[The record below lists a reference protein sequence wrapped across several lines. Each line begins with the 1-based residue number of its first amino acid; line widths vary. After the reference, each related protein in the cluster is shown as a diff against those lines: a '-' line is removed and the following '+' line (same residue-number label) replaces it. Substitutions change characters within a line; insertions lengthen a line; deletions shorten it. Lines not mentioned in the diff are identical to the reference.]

1 MTENNLH
8 RVLRQRSL
16 EPLHKGLGQFPSQAS
31 SARIEE
37 LAQAGWRLLAEEVS
51 LPAACLNQ
59 RRLEHNLAWMAEF
72 IDHYQLKLA
81 PHGKTSMSPALFLR
95 QLAAG
100 AWGITL
106 ATAPQVQV
114 AHHFG
119 VRRVILANQL
129 VGEANM
135 AIIAQLLADPNF
147 ECFVLVDC
155 PLNAARLGRFFL
167 ERGQHLCLLIELGT
181 AGGRSGVRD
190 IQALESLLEQIGRWP
205 SLSLRGVEIYEGV
218 LKEASEIRAFL
229 RHALH
234 TLKHLQARQLLS
246 EQTPMLTGAGSAWF
260 DLVAEEWAGADIGR
274 PLDIVLRPGCYLTQD
289 LGIYQAAA
297 ERMGTTN
304 PVIQHMGRQLQP
316 ALQVWA
322 YVTSRP
328 EPGLAIL
335 GLGKR
340 DAAFDAGLPIP
351 SLHFRPGRD
360 TRPSAAPAAWQL
372 HKMMDQHAFMAV
384 PADADLQVGDM
395 LALDISHP
403 CLTFDKWQQLL
414 IVDDDYRVVDI
425 VETFF

>member
-1 MTENNLH
+1 MSENNLH

-335 GLGKR
+335 GL
-340 DAAFDAGLPIP
+340 
-351 SLHFRPGRD
+351 
-360 TRPSAAPAAWQL
+360 
-372 HKMMDQHAFMAV
+372 
-384 PADADLQVGDM
+384 
-395 LALDISHP
+395 
-403 CLTFDKWQQLL
+403 
-414 IVDDDYRVVDI
+414 
-425 VETFF
+425 